1 MLNNDYYCVLA
12 LKQAYDYK
20 NSDPNAR
27 MLNQCFEMCGLG
39 FSAITTALAVI
50 SSSLAPS
57 CYALSC

>member
-39 FSAITTALAVI
+39 FSAICHTL
-50 SSSLAPS
+50 
-57 CYALSC
+57 